1 MKRVIWSLDARNDL
15 SEMDAYYRP
24 LNPDFAQRTLLDAI
38 KAGDFLLQ
46 WPRAGQALQESQHR
60 KWRVART
67 PYSLIYRET
76 AAGIRIVRVLHAAQD
91 GPRLP

>member
-1 MKRVIWSLDARNDL
+1 VKRVVWSLDARNDL

-24 LNPDFAQRTLLDAI
+24 LNPVFAQRALLDAI

-46 WPRAGQALQESQHR
+46 WPRAGQAIPESPHR

-67 PYSLIYRET
+67 PYSPIYRET
-76 AAGIRIVRVLHAAQD
+76 TAGIRIVRVLRATQD
-91 GPRLP
+91 EPRLP